1 MAKYICEFGSVI
13 SAGQKIIEAAG
24 DLTNAANTYSSRI
37 ESDLAGWNG
46 EAKGNFTSTCT
57 SQVQATL
64 AKAQE
69 ISAFGEFVV
78 KAAQSIQQLD
88 DQLASLSI

>member
-1 MAKYICEFGSVI
+1 MAKYVCEFGSVI
-13 SAGQKIIEAAG
+13 SAGQKIIEAAN
-24 DLTNAANTYSSRI
+24 DLTNAANTYSSKI
-37 ESDLAGWNG
+37 ESDLAGWSG
-46 EAKGNFTSTCT
+46 EAKSSFSATCT

-64 AKAQE
+64 AKAAE